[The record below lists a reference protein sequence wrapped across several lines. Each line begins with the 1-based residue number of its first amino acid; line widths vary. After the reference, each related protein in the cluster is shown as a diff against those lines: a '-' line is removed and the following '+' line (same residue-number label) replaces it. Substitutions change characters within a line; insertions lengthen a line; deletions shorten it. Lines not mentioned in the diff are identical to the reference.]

1 MGLTLDP
8 KTTREQLWRLLGD
21 IPPPALPQ
29 VTLISTRREATYTL
43 EHFSF
48 VNGVGNT
55 VYGYLILPN
64 DIRYP
69 APAVLYHHEHGGK
82 YALGKDAA
90 IKIRENGY
98 APGLALADAGFVVMA
113 IDAYGFGQREHQG
126 PAGER
131 ERGRETELSLFK
143 HFLWQGKTLW
153 GMMVHDDLSA
163 LAYLRSRPEV
173 DAGRI
178 GADGMSLGAS
188 RATWVGALDESVKA
202 VVPISQMTRYRDFAD
217 AGDLALHAI
226 YYYVPGVL
234 ASGLDMEHIVAVTA
248 PRHQLILTGDSDPLS
263 PLPGIHKVMAYAG
276 DVYREQG
283 AADKLEIVLYEGVG
297 HAYLPAM
304 VEASIE
310 FFRRTLQASA

>member
-1 MGLTLDP
+1 MGLILDP
-8 KTTREQLWRLLGD
+8 NETRAKLWQLLGD
-21 IPPPALPQ
+21 IPKPALPQ

-43 EHFSF
+43 EHFRFINS
-48 VNGVGNT
+48 VGDT
-55 VYGYLILPN
+55 VFGYCILPN
-64 DIRYP
+64 DLEVP

-82 YALGKDAA
+82 YHLGKDAA
-90 IKIRENGY
+90 IRIRENGY

-153 GMMVHDDLSA
+153 GMMLHDDLSA

-178 GADGMSLGAS
+178 GAAGMSLGAS
-188 RATWVGALDESVKA
+188 RTTWVGALDESVKA
-202 VVPISQMTRYRDFAD
+202 IAPISQMTRYRDFAD
-217 AGDLALHAI
+217 AGDLAGHAI
-226 YYYVPGVL
+226 YYFVPGML
-234 ASGLDMEHIVAVTA
+234 ASGIDMEHIVAITA
-248 PRHQLILTGDSDPLS
+248 PRHQLILTGDRDPLS
-263 PLPGIHKVMAYAG
+263 PLPGIHKVMAYARA
-276 DVYREQG
+276 VYRELG
-283 AADKLEIVLYEGVG
+283 AADKLDIVLYEGVA

-304 VEASIE
+304 VEAAVA
-310 FFRRTLQASA
+310 FFRRTL